1 MTSWQSGDL
10 AKIAHSDDLH
20 IAPFRDEGAT
30 YGTLTWIWSVVVGSS
45 LYVRAYNSTR
55 SRWYQAATSQPAG
68 RITAAGQTFEVAF
81 EAVENPDTAPIQAEV
96 DAAYRV
102 KYADSPHLGHMISS
116 PAKAATVRI
125 TPRADA

>member
-10 AKIAHSDDLH
+10 SRIANSDDLH
-20 IAPFRDEGAT
+20 VAPFRADGVT
-30 YGTLTWIWSVVVGSS
+30 YGTLTWIWSVVVDSS
-45 LYVRAYNSTR
+45 LYLRAYNSTR
-55 SRWYQAATSQPAG
+55 SRWYQGATAQRAG
-68 RITAAGQTFEVAF
+68 RITAAGQTFEVTF
-81 EAVENPDTAPIQAEV
+81 EALEDPASAPVQSDI

-102 KYADSPHLGHMISS
+102 KYADSPYLAHMISS